1 MAKQLTKKAMLEVLD
16 KQILAKIK
24 LMNSIGNHPNMTE
37 EAKEMRYAKAS
48 NEYILLDCLRD
59 EFNGEAK

>member
-16 KQILAKIK
+16 KQILAKIQ
-24 LMNSIGNHPNMTE
+24 LMSMIKKHTHMTA
-37 EAKEMRYAKAS
+37 EAKELRYAKAS
-48 NEYILLDCLRD
+48 NEYTLLDCLRD